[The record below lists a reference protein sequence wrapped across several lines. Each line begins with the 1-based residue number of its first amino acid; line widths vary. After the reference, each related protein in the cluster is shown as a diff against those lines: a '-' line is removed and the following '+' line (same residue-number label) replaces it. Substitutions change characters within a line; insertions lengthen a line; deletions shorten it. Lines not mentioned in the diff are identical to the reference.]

1 MWKPNISW
9 FKHVQKILDDDIND
23 DHGTVL
29 QGFSRT
35 FAPCC
40 ALYALIRALQPL
52 VLHHHRL
59 ARCARGSPVKLW
71 GASPVSFSGTA
82 TANAGCCAVLE
93 KSRQGSDAVSARNP
107 WRINAV
113 SHGICQEK
121 AKVLAS
127 VAAIGGPMYPSK
139 SSNTNPA
146 TQPSASDWNQF
157 LPTHIVFSQWINIS
171 KNIFGGLLKS
181 SH

>member
-1 MWKPNISW
+1 MMTFLDDIPKITEVKSCENPISW

-59 ARCARGSPVKLW
+59 ARCARGSPVKL
-71 GASPVSFSGTA
+71 
-82 TANAGCCAVLE
+82 
-93 KSRQGSDAVSARNP
+93 
-107 WRINAV
+107 
-113 SHGICQEK
+113 
-121 AKVLAS
+121 
-127 VAAIGGPMYPSK
+127 
-139 SSNTNPA
+139 
-146 TQPSASDWNQF
+146 
-157 LPTHIVFSQWINIS
+157 
-171 KNIFGGLLKS
+171 
-181 SH
+181 